1 MAKSNSTDYCGSL
14 TDDDSGIGR
23 DYSSSNDLN
32 SSTSTLIESSS
43 PSYISSL
50 RISSP
55 VSVPLTT
62 TIKKQFNDVPPLVKV
77 ASDGIIERI
86 RPATMKNSQNGD
98 FILCRTNR
106 GTYVAH
112 RTPDVPE
119 WITRLV
125 KEIESQQQ

>member
-23 DYSSSNDLN
+23 NYSSSNDLN
-32 SSTSTLIESSS
+32 SSTSTLIESS
-43 PSYISSL
+43 PSYISPL

-55 VSVPLTT
+55 LSAPLTT
-62 TIKKQFNDVPPLVKV
+62 TIKKQFNGVPLVKV